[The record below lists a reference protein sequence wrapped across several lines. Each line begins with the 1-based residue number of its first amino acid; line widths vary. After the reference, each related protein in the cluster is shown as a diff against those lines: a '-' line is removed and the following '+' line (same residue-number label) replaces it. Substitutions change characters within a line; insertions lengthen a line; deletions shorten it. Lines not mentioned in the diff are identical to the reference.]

1 MVSINERSANSVLNG
16 NMESPLCCQGWWKQ
30 KVTLLFAFA
39 SRVLLSQQWGS
50 GNIVIEEYRVQ
61 HPTEIYHFGNSS
73 YLADASTQTI

>member
-1 MVSINERSANSVLNG
+1 MKDQLIQYWMVIWNHPYAAKVGE
-16 NMESPLCCQGWWKQ
+16 MKQ
-30 KVTLLFAFA
+30 KLTLLFAFA

-50 GNIVIEEYRVQ
+50 GNIIIEEYRVQ